1 MVGVLQKDSIVAPKK
16 ETIPGGSI
24 SPASNVAPVTAPI
37 EPPDGSPRFGWMYG
51 AICMTGGIGLV
62 SLNDGIAKW
71 LTDVYPVGQVVA
83 LRGVLVLI
91 LIFGFAF
98 ATGRRSQL
106 RVTHWQFQLT
116 RAAIIVFSTY
126 SFIWA
131 LKLMAIADAT
141 AIAFAGP
148 IVTAA
153 LVVPLLGEQVGWR
166 RWLAILVG
174 FCGVLIMVKPTP
186 QTFSAVAL
194 LPLFATVM
202 GSFRDI
208 VTRKMHRTESTL
220 SMLAVGMSLVTL
232 SGFASYPFTDWQP
245 VALPHI
251 LLFGLSSLFV
261 GAAQFLM
268 IEAFR
273 YSEAGFVTPFKYT
286 SMIWA
291 VLIGFFVW
299 GDVPDLWILGGT
311 VLVIGS
317 GLYILHRERVRQRQ
331 AAVPSES

>member
-37 EPPDGSPRFGWMYG
+37 EPPAGSPRFGWMYG

-83 LRGVLVLI
+83 LRGVLVLV

>member
-1 MVGVLQKDSIVAPKK
+1 MSSKKVTIVVGAQPL
-16 ETIPGGSI
+16 
-24 SPASNVAPVTAPI
+24 SPSATPLPVKPAEAETAP
-37 EPPDGSPRFGWMYG
+37 RLGWMYG
-51 AICMTGGIGLV
+51 AACMTGGIGLV
-62 SLNDGIAKW
+62 TLNDGIAKW
-71 LTDVYPVGQVVA
+71 LTEEYPVGQVIA

-91 LIFGFAF
+91 LLFGFAF
-98 ATGRRSQL
+98 TTGRRAQL
-106 RVTHWQFQLT
+106 RVTRWDLQLT
-116 RAAIIVFSTY
+116 RALIIVGSTY

-166 RWLAILVG
+166 RWTAILVG

-186 QTFSAVAL
+186 ATFSTVAL
-194 LPLFATVM
+194 LPLLATVL

-208 VTRKMHRTESTL
+208 VTRKMHKTETTF
-220 SMLAVGMSLVTL
+220 SMLAVGMTLVTL
-232 SGFASYPFTDWQP
+232 SGFASLAFDEWKP
-245 VALPHI
+245 VGWEEAG
-251 LLFGLSSLFV
+251 LLAVSSLFV

-268 IEAFR
+268 IESFR

-286 SMIWA
+286 SIVWA
-291 VLIGFFVW
+291 VLIGFVVW
-299 GDVPDLWILGGT
+299 GNIPDLWIVSGT

-317 GLYILHRERVRQRQ
+317 GLYILHRERVRR
-331 AAVPSES
+331 AEEKANSGG

>member
-1 MVGVLQKDSIVAPKK
+1 
-16 ETIPGGSI
+16 
-24 SPASNVAPVTAPI
+24 
-37 EPPDGSPRFGWMYG
+37 MYG
-51 AICMTGGIGLV
+51 AVCMTAGIGLV
-62 SLNDGIAKW
+62 TLNDGIAKW
-71 LTDVYPVGQVVA
+71 LTDVYPVGQVIA
-83 LRGVLVLI
+83 LRGVLVLVM
-91 LIFGFAF
+91 IFGFAF
-98 ATGRRSQL
+98 MTGRRRQL
-106 RVTHWQFQLT
+106 RVNHWRFQLI
-116 RAAIIVFSTY
+116 RAAIIVLSTY

-166 RWLAILVG
+166 RWMAILIG

-186 QTFSAVAL
+186 ETFSAVAL

-208 VTRKMHRTESTL
+208 VTRKMHLTESTL

-245 VALPHI
+245 IAATHI
-251 LLFGLSSLFV
+251 LLFGGSSIFV

-311 VLVIGS
+311 ALVISS
-317 GLYILHRERVRQRQ
+317 GLYILHRERVRRRL
-331 AAVPSES
+331 AAASDG

>member
-1 MVGVLQKDSIVAPKK
+1 MSPKK
-16 ETIPGGSI
+16 EIIAGGSI
-24 SPASNVAPVTAPI
+24 SPASTVAPVAAPLVT
-37 EPPDGSPRFGWMYG
+37 PDESPRLGWMYG
-51 AICMTGGIGLV
+51 AVCMTGGIGLV
-62 SLNDGIAKW
+62 TLNDGIAKW
-71 LTDVYPVGQVVA
+71 LTDVYPVGQLIA
-83 LRGVLVLI
+83 LRGVLVLV

-98 ATGRRSQL
+98 MTGRRRQL
-106 RVTHWQFQLT
+106 RVTHWRFQLT
-116 RAAIIVFSTY
+116 RAAIIVLSTY

-166 RWLAILVG
+166 RWMAILIG

-186 QTFSAVAL
+186 ETFSAVAL

-208 VTRKMHRTESTL
+208 VTRKMHLTESTL
-220 SMLAVGMSLVTL
+220 SMLAVGMSFVTL

-245 VALPHI
+245 VAVAHI
-251 LLFGLSSLFV
+251 LLFAVSSIFV

-311 VLVIGS
+311 ALVISS
-317 GLYILHRERVRQRQ
+317 GLYILHRERVRRRQ
-331 AAVPSES
+331 AQVASQS

>member
-1 MVGVLQKDSIVAPKK
+1 VTPKK
-16 ETIPGGSI
+16 ETIAGGSI
-24 SPASNVAPVTAPI
+24 SPASSLAPVTAPV
-37 EPPDGSPRFGWMYG
+37 EPPEGSPRFGWMYG
-51 AICMTGGIGLV
+51 AVCMTGGIGLV

-71 LTDVYPVGQVVA
+71 LTDVYPVGQVIA
-83 LRGVLVLI
+83 LRGVLVLV

-98 ATGRRSQL
+98 MTGRRHQL
-106 RVTHWQFQLT
+106 RVTHWRFHIT

-166 RWLAILVG
+166 RWMAILVG

-208 VTRKMHRTESTL
+208 VTRKMHRTESTH
-220 SMLAVGMSLVTL
+220 SMLAVGMSFVTI
-232 SGFASYPFTDWQP
+232 SGFASYPFTDWRP
-245 VALPHI
+245 VATDHI

-273 YSEAGFVTPFKYT
+273 HSEAGFVTPFKYT

-311 VLVIGS
+311 ALVIGS
-317 GLYILHRERVRQRQ
+317 GLYILHRERVRRRREQ
-331 AAVPSES
+331 VSSES

>member
-1 MVGVLQKDSIVAPKK
+1 MVGVRQKDSIVAPKK

-37 EPPDGSPRFGWMYG
+37 EPPAGSPRFGWMYG

-83 LRGVLVLI
+83 LRGVLVLV

>member
-1 MVGVLQKDSIVAPKK
+1 MSPKK
-16 ETIPGGSI
+16 VIIAGGSI
-24 SPASNVAPVTAPI
+24 SPASAVAPVTTPLAAP
-37 EPPDGSPRFGWMYG
+37 EESPRLGWMYG
-51 AICMTGGIGLV
+51 AVCMTGGIGLV
-62 SLNDGIAKW
+62 TLNDGIAKW
-71 LTDVYPVGQVVA
+71 LTDVYPVGQLIA
-83 LRGVLVLI
+83 LRGVLVLL

-98 ATGRRSQL
+98 MTGRRRQL
-106 RVTHWQFQLT
+106 RVTHWRFQLT
-116 RAAIIVFSTY
+116 RAAIIVLSTY

-166 RWLAILVG
+166 RWVAILIG
-174 FCGVLIMVKPTP
+174 FSGVLIMVKPTP
-186 QTFSAVAL
+186 ETFSAVAL

-220 SMLAVGMSLVTL
+220 SMLAVGMSFVTL
-232 SGFASYPFTDWQP
+232 SGFASYPFTDWQA
-245 VALPHI
+245 VAMGHI

-311 VLVIGS
+311 ALVISS
-317 GLYILHRERVRQRQ
+317 GLYILHRERVRRRQ
-331 AAVPSES
+331 AQVAS